1 MDESK
6 TFSASQLRVSQAEPE
21 PATAADWQPPLSV
34 PPAAQSILHWA
45 RALSAAGS
53 TLTPASQPIYNN
65 FGGPP
70 AHADGLAVL
79 AAAAAA
85 AAASSSTQSTS
96 TPSIT
101 MPMVRMDYSK
111 HDKGAVLEKTSLTST
126 GKKPSLFHTIERLKD
141 KLGCAANGDS
151 TPVLPP
157 STSFNVSFI
166 KYLFIFNFCHILKI
180 SKAKIFSVFNF
191 LD

>member
-65 FGGPP
+65 FGVLP

-85 AAASSSTQSTS
+85 AAGSSSTQSTS

-111 HDKGAVLEKTSLTST
+111 HDKGAVLEKASLTST
-126 GKKPSLFHTIERLKD
+126 TTSGKKPSLFHTIERLKD

-151 TPVLPP
+151 TPPAIPP
-157 STSFNVSFI
+157 TTSYNVS
-166 KYLFIFNFCHILKI
+166 LR
-180 SKAKIFSVFNF
+180 
-191 LD
+191 